1 MSNIYRYMG
10 NEFDKGVIFD
20 KLSDISQQIEEER
33 SKPESEQD
41 KELIFKLI
49 NRQFIEGLKLSIGW

>member
-1 MSNIYRYMG
+1 MG
-10 NEFDKGVIFD
+10 NEFDKGAIFD
-20 KLSDISQQIEEER
+20 KLSDISQRIEEER